1 MQYTIKPTHT
11 HTHTHHMFGNKPLQ
25 YYTTH
30 IECGHPMQPHI
41 EYALAAAH
49 LPKSCS
55 HITQAGASLEAH
67 SAGYGETDLI
77 LFNTLCSLFLL
88 CLILIERRLELSR
101 SQSDKIEQKQTGS
114 EKDSHSL
121 TF

>member
-1 MQYTIKPTHT
+1 
-11 HTHTHHMFGNKPLQ
+11 MFGNRPIE

-30 IECGHPMQPHI
+30 IQCSHPMQPHI

-55 HITQAGASLEAH
+55 HITPAGASLEAH
-67 SAGYGETDLI
+67 SAGYGESDLI

-88 CLILIERRLELSR
+88 FLTLIERALELSR
-101 SQSDKIEQKQTGS
+101 SQSDKTDQKQIGS
-114 EKDSHSL
+114 AKDSHNL
-121 TF
+121 TL